1 MPQSLEDIVDAIVA
15 KYPEYAPDAYF
26 FMTQALDASVKRFR
40 KPDSDP
46 HLSAEELYLGFCA
59 TALEEYG
66 PMALL
71 VLEHWGIESSKDV
84 GELVYNLIEFGV
96 FGRRSGDYREQFSS
110 LPPLRKLLDEP
121 FVPKKKYI

>member
-1 MPQSLEDIVDAIVA
+1 MPQSLEAIVDAIVA
-15 KYPEYAPDAYF
+15 KYPDYAPDAYF

-40 KPDSDP
+40 KPDSNP

-66 PMALL
+66 PMASP
-71 VLEHWGIESSKDV
+71 VLEHWGVTDSEDV
-84 GELVYNLIEFGV
+84 GALVYNLIEFGV
-96 FGRRSGDYREQFSS
+96 FGRRSGDRREQFRS

-121 FVPKKKYI
+121 FVPTKKYT

>member
-96 FGRRSGDYREQFSS
+96 FGRRSGDYREQFRS